1 MPTGEGDVGAAQ
13 TRPAA
18 QAPGTGAPASAHAS
32 AAGAASRVNESVAV
46 SILRVAVTVQYRI
59 RDAYQWVNHYSE
71 PRAVLET
78 LADREVMRRCAS
90 TDVKGLLGPM
100 RAPIERE
107 LRESIQ
113 KSADDLELGVDIVFL
128 GLQGVHPPESTA
140 MDFQDVI
147 GAEQKRAAMINDAEA
162 KRRKR
167 LSEVAGNWEHARDLA
182 AAIRRAKSLAA
193 DPGAKAAELKSA
205 EAELSRLFY
214 GDPNTG
220 QPGIGG
226 EAGDVLVE
234 GRTRR
239 WQYENEAHGQAALFE
254 QERKIKEAAPAA
266 YNWRKY
272 LEALAVSTDGV
283 RKYLVGAGGAYE
295 SRSTRLRATSPRSAS
310 PDLRLLAAPARGGR
324 PATE

>member
-1 MPTGEGDVGAAQ
+1 
-13 TRPAA
+13 
-18 QAPGTGAPASAHAS
+18 
-32 AAGAASRVNESVAV
+32 
-46 SILRVAVTVQYRI
+46 
-59 RDAYQWVNHYSE
+59 
-71 PRAVLET
+71 
-78 LADREVMRRCAS
+78 
-90 TDVKGLLGPM
+90 M
-100 RAPIERE
+100 RAPFERE

-272 LEALAVSTDGV
+272 LEALAVSTDGF
-283 RKYLVGAGGAYE
+283 RKYLVGAGGAYY
-295 SRSTRLRATSPRSAS
+295 LNLQDPMSA
-310 PDLRLLAAPARGGR
+310 PMNL
-324 PATE
+324 EKKN